1 MKISK
6 NFRRGQS
13 EIIGAAIAL
22 SLLIAVGLSIFTA
35 FFRSTTQVS
44 ADLSSRYRFESEKAA
59 ELKGLEV
66 RYREDRKCRL
76 VNTGSLD
83 VKIVRVWWANG
94 TYKDSSLL
102 TNPILKPG
110 GDDGGKLYELGVNYI
125 VTSRGNVVP
134 IKAACEA
141 KKAITEVIVIG
152 IEGLS
157 SENYLNSSKLVGSN
171 LTKRIVTNATIIGT
185 SGNTETVELGVLY
198 KYNNIWYYNE
208 GIGWFVDQTTT
219 ADEDID
225 DNGINELIV
234 VNRAPLDKPKTIFTT
249 GQSDNQGQSGR
260 RDQVAV
266 LIVEVTFV
274 QLLKVLDNPD
284 VITIYF
290 KVLADI
296 GTATPQQVMVS
307 TSVTIR
313 SNNKSIT
320 STASTSSGGFPRSRG
335 GRGSNVLIIVGSVSF
350 PIRAY
355 EVLREILTPGLYDLT
370 LTIRFDPSGG
380 SVSIGNIRLEYVAV
394 TGSASINWQP

>member
-1 MKISK
+1 MKITK

-66 RYREDRKCRL
+66 RYGEDRKCRL

-157 SENYLNSSKLVGSN
+157 SENYLNSSKLVGN
-171 LTKRIVTNATIIGT
+171 DLTKRIVTNVTKGT
-185 SGNTETVELGVLY
+185 TTSRMGVLY

-208 GIGWFVDQTTT
+208 GEGWFGNQRTT

-225 DNGINELIV
+225 DNGIYELIV
-234 VNRAPLDKPKTIFTT
+234 VNRASLNDPKTIYNTSLT
-249 GQSDNQGQSGR
+249 GKGD
-260 RDQVAV
+260 V

-296 GTATPQQVMVS
+296 GTAPPQDVMVS

-313 SNNKSIT
+313 SSDRSVT
-320 STASTSSGGFPRSRG
+320 STASTSSGSFARG
-335 GRGSNVLIIVGSVSF
+335 KGTERSNVLVIVGSVSF

-355 EVLREILTPGLYDLT
+355 EVLREILTPGLYDLI

-380 SVSIGNIRLEYVAV
+380 SVRIGNIRLEYVAV

>member
-1 MKISK
+1 MKITK

-66 RYREDRKCRL
+66 RYGEDRKCRL
-76 VNTGSLD
+76 VNTGNLD

-157 SENYLNSSKLVGSN
+157 SENYLNSSKLVGN
-171 LTKRIVTNATIIGT
+171 DLTKRIVTNVTKGT
-185 SGNTETVELGVLY
+185 TTSSMGVLY

-208 GIGWFVDQTTT
+208 GGGWFGNQRTT

-225 DNGINELIV
+225 DNGIYELIV
-234 VNRAPLDKPKTIFTT
+234 VNRASLNDPKTIYNTSLS
-249 GQSDNQGQSGR
+249 GQGD
-260 RDQVAV
+260 V

-296 GTATPQQVMVS
+296 GTAPPQDVMVS
-307 TSVTIR
+307 TSVMIR
-313 SNNKSIT
+313 SRDKSVT
-320 STASTSSGGFPRSRG
+320 STASTSSGSFSRG
-335 GRGSNVLIIVGSVSF
+335 KGTQRSNVLVIVGSVSF

-370 LTIRFDPSGG
+370 LTIRFEGRQGKPD
-380 SVSIGNIRLEYVAV
+380 IGNIRLEYVAV

>member
-1 MKISK
+1 MKLTK

-66 RYREDRKCRL
+66 RYGEDRKCRL
-76 VNTGSLD
+76 VNTGNLD

-152 IEGLS
+152 IEGLR
-157 SENYLNSSKLVGSN
+157 SENYLNSSKLVGN
-171 LTKRIVTNATIIGT
+171 DLTKRIVTNVTKGT
-185 SGNTETVELGVLY
+185 TTSRMGVLY

-208 GIGWFVDQTTT
+208 GEGWFVDQTTT

-234 VNRAPLDKPKTIFTT
+234 VNRAPLDEPKTIYNTSLT
-249 GQSDNQGQSGR
+249 GKGD
-260 RDQVAV
+260 V

-296 GTATPQQVMVS
+296 GTAPPQQVMVS

-313 SNNKSIT
+313 SNNRSIT
-320 STASTSSGGFPRSRG
+320 STASTSSGSFAR
-335 GRGSNVLIIVGSVSF
+335 GRGTERSNVLVIVGSVSF

-380 SVSIGNIRLEYVAV
+380 SGSVSIGNIRLEYVAV

>member
-1 MKISK
+1 MKLTK

-13 EIIGAAIAL
+13 EIIGTAIAL
-22 SLLIAVGLSIFTA
+22 SLLIAVGLSIFAT
-35 FFRSTTQVS
+35 FFRSTTQIS
-44 ADLSSRYRFESEKAA
+44 AGLSSRYRFESEKAA
-59 ELKGLEV
+59 ELRGLEV
-66 RYREDRKCRL
+66 RYGEDRKCRL

-102 TNPILKPG
+102 MNPILKPG
-110 GDDGGKLYELGVNYI
+110 GDDGGKLYELGVNYV

-134 IKAACEA
+134 IKAVCEA

-157 SENYLNSSKLVGSN
+157 SENYLNSSKLVGN
-171 LTKRIVTNATIIGT
+171 DLTKRIVTNVTKGT
-185 SGNTETVELGVLY
+185 TTSRMGVLY

-208 GIGWFVDQTTT
+208 GEGWFGNQRTT

-225 DNGINELIV
+225 DNGIYELIV
-234 VNRAPLDKPKTIFTT
+234 VNRASLNEQKTIYNTSLT
-249 GQSDNQGQSGR
+249 GQGD
-260 RDQVAV
+260 V

-284 VITIYF
+284 VITVYF
-290 KVLADI
+290 KILADI

-313 SNNKSIT
+313 SGDRSIT
-320 STASTSSGGFPRSRG
+320 STASTSSGGFSRSREG
-335 GRGSNVLIIVGSVSF
+335 QRVLIIVGSVSF

-370 LTIRFDPSGG
+370 LTIRFEPSGG
-380 SVSIGNIRLEYVAV
+380 KVSIGNIRLEYVAV
-394 TGSASINWQP
+394 AGSASINWQP